1 MTENINK
8 SFFVSGTKI
17 YTTNGNKNIED
28 VKIFDDVITD
38 SGRIKKVIDVY
49 TSCLDKSVRSL
60 KVFKTLEIRT
70 TDNQLFLAIK
80 RDAKT
85 RHLSNPEW
93 IRVDCLDENCFI
105 KIPYKNTT
113 GNEISLLSSSLGKIS
128 TPFNTPK
135 LQPLKKNPLYDDEK
149 NYRWTMNKDF
159 FEFLGMWYGSGKI
172 VERTIKKGT
181 EYEGSI
187 NIKCPSYLVKKLVE
201 FGSKLFNTED
211 QEQEI
216 QIFNHR
222 KKSNVKFVSNKIVS
236 IFKQFEKTKLPYF
249 FYSVSN
255 ECLKHFIYG
264 WINTS
269 GEITLTQQIS
279 SGLVSFN
286 FAEELYH
293 LFRSIGLCC
302 ELHTKKSNIASLSFL
317 KNNLD
322 MSKFSKNYDDNRC
335 FKFFRCINYTK
346 NCLEIDGKLYLRV
359 ISNNLKFNTKSGY
372 TLEIEDETSYAVEGL
387 IAKCF

>member
-1 MTENINK
+1 MSVNINR
-8 SFFVSGTKI
+8 SFFVNGTKI

-28 VKIFDDVITD
+28 VKIFDEVITD
-38 SGRIKKVIDVY
+38 SGRIKKVLELY
-49 TSCLDKSVRSL
+49 TSLDKSLRSL
-60 KVFKTLEIRT
+60 KVFKTPEIHT

-80 RDAKT
+80 RDVKT
-85 RHLSNPEW
+85 RQLSKPEW
-93 IRVDCLDENCFI
+93 IRVDSLDENCFI
-105 KIPYKNTT
+105 KIPYKNKT
-113 GNEISLLSSSLGKIS
+113 GKEISLLSSSLRKIS
-128 TPFNTPK
+128 TPFNTPI
-135 LQPLKKNPLYDDEK
+135 LQPLQNPLYHDEI
-149 NYRWTMNKDF
+149 NYSWNLNNDF

-172 VERTIKKGT
+172 IERTIKKGT
-181 EYEGSI
+181 EYKGSI
-187 NIKCPSYLVKKLVE
+187 NIKCPSYLVKKLVD
-201 FGSKLFNTED
+201 FGSNLFKNE
-211 QEQEI
+211 QREQEI
-216 QIFNHR
+216 HIFKYR
-222 KKSNVKFVSNKIVS
+222 KKSNVKFVSNKLVS

-264 WINTS
+264 WINIS
-269 GEITLTQQIS
+269 GELTLKQEIS
-279 SGLVSFN
+279 SGLVPFN
-286 FAEELYH
+286 FAEDLYH

-302 ELHTKKSNIASLSFL
+302 ELHTKKNNIASLSFL

-359 ISNNLKFNTKSGY
+359 ISNNLKFNNKSVY